1 MLPYFSLEPI
11 LYSVAINIFRY
22 MQNLFW
28 LTEEIL
34 LLLQAFLVMCNSLS
48 MLVRDG
54 FSNNYISERFII
66 TESCCFNAH
75 TQNIPCICKRK
86 TFAISDMWKLLAML
100 STCQFHSSN
109 TIFLWKIMF
118 TEKAESGRN
127 FRFCTIVYNS

>member
-1 MLPYFSLEPI
+1 MLPYSYLEPI
-11 LYSVAINIFRY
+11 LHFAVINISRNI
-22 MQNLFW
+22 QNLFW

-66 TESCCFNAH
+66 TVSCCFNA
-75 TQNIPCICKRK
+75 QNIPCICKRK
-86 TFAISDMWKLLAML
+86 TFAISDIWKLLAML
-100 STCQFHSSN
+100 STCQFHSSY